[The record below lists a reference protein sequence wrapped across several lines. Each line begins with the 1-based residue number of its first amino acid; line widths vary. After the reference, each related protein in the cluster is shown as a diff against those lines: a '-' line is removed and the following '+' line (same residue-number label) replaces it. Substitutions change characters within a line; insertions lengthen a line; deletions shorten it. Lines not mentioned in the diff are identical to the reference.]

1 MDLRLQWYVVLSN
14 HDYFA
19 LWLRRHSIAM
29 RDSFGRDM
37 NLAPPTW
44 LVTGAAGFIGMH
56 ASLRLLARGD
66 RGRPQSVSTTEAV
79 VGWVAL
85 PLRGV
90 LGFIRCR

>member
-19 LWLRRHSIAM
+19 LWLRKHSIAI

-44 LVTGAAGFIGMH
+44 FVTGAAGFIGTH
-56 ASLRLLARGD
+56 ASLRLLVRVD
-66 RGRPQSVSTTEAV
+66 RVIGMDNRNAIN
-79 VGWVAL
+79 
-85 PLRGV
+85 LRH
-90 LGFIRCR
+90 

>member
-66 RGRPQSVSTTEAV
+66 RVIGLDNRNAIN
-79 VGWVAL
+79 
-85 PLRGV
+85 LRY
-90 LGFIRCR
+90 